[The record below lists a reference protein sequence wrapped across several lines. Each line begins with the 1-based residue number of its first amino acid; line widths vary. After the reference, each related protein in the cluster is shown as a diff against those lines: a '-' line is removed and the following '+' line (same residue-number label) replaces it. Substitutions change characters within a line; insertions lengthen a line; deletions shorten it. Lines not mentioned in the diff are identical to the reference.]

1 MSHAFPGTRM
11 IYRQVYPTNSV
22 PSPSHQQAIDG
33 SGPTVHCIA
42 QHSITPLP
50 VAGPCA
56 WMLECAAKQWYAA
69 HSKPHRMH
77 SVVAVYCYIRSGVD
91 RVVHL
96 CIGHDREYCKN
107 GQTDR
112 QKCPLGNSEADS
124 RGPSGPCTDGNWR
137 HLLKLHIRKVQL
149 RQAASPPPIYG
160 AQRSIHPSYLPGGAN
175 LPVISPNVNR
185 FSKRFH
191 SQNSYKLAT
200 NLLKFPQHLTCV
212 TTQPCEIVGI

>member
-50 VAGPCA
+50 VVGPCA
-56 WMLECAAKQWYAA
+56 WMLECAAKRWYPA

-112 QKCPLGNSEADS
+112 QKCPSGNSEADS

-137 HLLKLHIRKVQL
+137 HQTSIEVTHKKSTTTTGGIATADIWGAK
-149 RQAASPPPIYG
+149 IYP
-160 AQRSIHPSYLPGGAN
+160 SIIFTRWCQFACN
-175 LPVISPNVNR
+175 
-185 FSKRFH
+185 FTK
-191 SQNSYKLAT
+191 
-200 NLLKFPQHLTCV
+200 C
-212 TTQPCEIVGI
+212 